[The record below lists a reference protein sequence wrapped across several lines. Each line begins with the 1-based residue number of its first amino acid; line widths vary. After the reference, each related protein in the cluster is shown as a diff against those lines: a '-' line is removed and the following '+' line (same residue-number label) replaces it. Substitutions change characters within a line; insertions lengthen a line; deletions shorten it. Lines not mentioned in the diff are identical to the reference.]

1 MTDQSIPQA
10 SRLVD
15 SPAMLPWLVASGI
28 YVLLLVLGPRLL
40 ADPDTYSHIALGRWI
55 MEHQALP
62 DGDPFSH
69 TMRGAHWVAFEW
81 LSQLV
86 YANAYALGGWVAVV
100 AIAAAAAAAAFGQ
113 LTRFLLREWQ
123 PAPTLIAV
131 LAAFVLTAPHIL
143 ARPHMLALPLMVA
156 WLAALIRAVDDGRAP
171 PWRLLQLMVCL

>member
-1 MTDQSIPQA
+1 MTDQRTRQA
-10 SRLVD
+10 SRVAD
-15 SPAMLPWLVASGI
+15 TTAFLPWLVAAGV
-28 YVLLLVLGPRLL
+28 YLLLLVLGPRLL

-55 MEHQALP
+55 MQHQALP

-100 AIAAAAAAAAFGQ
+100 AVSAAAAAAAFGQ

-123 PAPTLIAV
+123 PTPTLIAV

-156 WLAALIRAVDDGRAP
+156 WVAALIRAVHNGGAP
-171 PWRLLQLMVCL
+171 PSPIL

>member
-1 MTDQSIPQA
+1 MTDQSIRQA
-10 SRLVD
+10 SRAVD
-15 SPAMLPWLVASGI
+15 MTTHLPWLVAAGV
-28 YVLLLVLGPRLL
+28 YLLLLVLGPRLL

-55 MEHQALP
+55 MEHRALP

-100 AIAAAAAAAAFGQ
+100 AVAAVAAAAALGQ

-123 PAPTLIAV
+123 PAP
-131 LAAFVLTAPHIL
+131 
-143 ARPHMLALPLMVA
+143 
-156 WLAALIRAVDDGRAP
+156 ALIVV
-171 PWRLLQLMVCL
+171 L